1 LPDSVYLKKP
11 RSDTEAERQRR
22 EENKTH
28 LGAAVKFFRKEK
40 EREREREHKTRGPQ
54 RKGKVKKL
62 TNSIQYSHVQ
72 YLVF

>member
-40 EREREREHKTRGPQ
+40 ERERERERA
-54 RKGKVKKL
+54 
-62 TNSIQYSHVQ
+62 
-72 YLVF
+72 